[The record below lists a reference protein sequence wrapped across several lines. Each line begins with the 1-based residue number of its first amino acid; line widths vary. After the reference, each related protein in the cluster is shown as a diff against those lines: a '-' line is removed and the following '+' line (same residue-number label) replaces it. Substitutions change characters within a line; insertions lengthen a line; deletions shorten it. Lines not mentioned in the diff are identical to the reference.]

1 MNLKKNAK
9 RLIIGGVAVAAVVI
23 GVVSLNANAAL
34 HVKSFTVTKSDFKK
48 VTEFNS
54 NVRSDFSR
62 TYYSEINGKI
72 GNILVKEGDSVKK
85 GDLLISFDS
94 EEIERQLLLMEFE
107 AKTNQG
113 NYDDALQAN
122 RKTAG
127 LYSEATNN
135 LTVLNQQIEDTQN
148 ALTKAQNKL
157 LEYDY
162 DDYAKA
168 QEEVNRLT
176 VLLADYK
183 ELKAEMTNQKA
194 SSYTTVMTKAGKEK
208 IAAVKES
215 NDYNYE
221 RTTTRLNAA
230 KDGIRADFNGVVTS
244 IETTAGASVG
254 EGTMLITL
262 ESTDDVVVRSCVNKY
277 DIDSVNEGQPAT
289 VKIRGKE
296 YAGKVTRIEK
306 MVDPSQG
313 SGVGVEVALEAPDD
327 NIILGLEVKSKI
339 ETANLKDVLQVPTVA
354 LDSDDDGDFVFV
366 LNDCKAVKTYVEL
379 GEQNDDMARI
389 VSGINAGDVV
399 VWSENAAIKDG
410 SEVNVD

>member
-34 HVKSFTVTKSDFKK
+34 HVKSFMVTKSDFTK

-54 NVRSDFSR
+54 NVRSNSSK

-72 GNILVKEGDSVKK
+72 GTVLVKEGDSVKK
-85 GDLLISFDS
+85 GDLLISFDND
-94 EEIERQLLLMEFE
+94 EIERQLLLMEFE
-107 AKTNQG
+107 AKTNRG

-127 LYSEATNN
+127 LYSEATSN
-135 LTVLNQQIEDTQN
+135 LAVLNQQIEDTQN

-176 VLLADYK
+176 VLLSDYK
-183 ELKAEMTNQKA
+183 ELKAEMTSQKA

-208 IAAVKES
+208 IEAVKES

-230 KDGIRADFNGVVTS
+230 KDGVRADFNGVVTS
-244 IETTAGASVG
+244 IATCEGASIG
-254 EGTMLITL
+254 EGTQLITL

-277 DIDSVNEGQPAT
+277 DIDSVNEGQPAI

-296 YAGKVTRIEK
+296 YTGKVTRIEK
-306 MVDPSQG
+306 MVDPAQG
-313 SGVGVEVALEAPDD
+313 TGVGVEVALEAPDD

-339 ETANLKDVLQVPTVA
+339 ETANLKDVLQVPTTA
-354 LDSDDDGDFVFV
+354 LDSDNDGDFVFV
-366 LNDCKAVKTYVEL
+366 LKDCKAVKTYIEL
-379 GEQNDDMARI
+379 GEQNDNMAQ
-389 VSGINAGDVV
+389 VLSGIGAGDVV
-399 VWSENAAIKDG
+399 VWSENATIKDG
-410 SEVNVD
+410 SDVNVD

>member
-1 MNLKKNAK
+1 MNLKKNVK
-9 RLIIGGVAVAAVVI
+9 RFIIGGAAVAAVVI
-23 GVVSLNANAAL
+23 GVVSLKANAAL
-34 HVKSFTVTKSDFKK
+34 HVRSFMVAKSDFTK

-54 NVRSDFSR
+54 NVRSDLSK
-62 TYYSEINGKI
+62 TYYSQIDGKV
-72 GNILVKEGDSVKK
+72 GNVLVKEGDSVKK
-85 GDLLISFDS
+85 GDLLISFDND
-94 EEIERQLLLMEFE
+94 EIERQLLLMEFE

-135 LTVLNQQIEDTQN
+135 LAVLNQQIEDTQE

-157 LEYDY
+157 LENNY

-176 VLLADYK
+176 VLLSNYK
-183 ELKAEMTNQKA
+183 ELKAEMTSQKA

-208 IAAVKES
+208 IEAVKES

-230 KDGIRADFNGVVTS
+230 KDGIRADFNGVVTN
-244 IETTAGASVG
+244 IATTEGACIG
-254 EGTMLITL
+254 EGTQLITL
-262 ESTDDVVVRSCVNKY
+262 ESTENVVVRSCVNKY

-296 YAGKVTRIEK
+296 YTGSVTRIEK
-306 MVDPSQG
+306 MVDPAQG
-313 SGVGVEVALEAPDD
+313 TGVGVEVTLDDPDD
-327 NIILGLEVKSKI
+327 NIILGLEVKSRI
-339 ETANLKDVLQVPTVA
+339 QTANCKDVLQVPVEA
-354 LDSDDDGDFVFV
+354 LDSDNDGDFVFV
-366 LNDCKAVKTYVEL
+366 SKDGKAVKTYVEL
-379 GEQNDDMARI
+379 GAQNDETAEILGGVD
-389 VSGINAGDVV
+389 AGDMVI
-399 VWSENAAIKDG
+399 WSENAKIKDG
-410 SEVNVD
+410 AEVCVD